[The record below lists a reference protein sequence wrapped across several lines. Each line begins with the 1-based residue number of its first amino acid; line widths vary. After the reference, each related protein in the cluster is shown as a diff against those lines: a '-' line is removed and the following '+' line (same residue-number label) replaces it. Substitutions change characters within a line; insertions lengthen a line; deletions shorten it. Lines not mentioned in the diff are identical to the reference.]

1 MRRSAIA
8 QTTPATGADSATPA
22 TPAAGEVKQIAL
34 TPALIEQFVA
44 AKKEIDT
51 VLEKMPDGTDEPDP
65 GTMSKLDAVAKKYKF
80 AGYKDY
86 DAVENNIGIVM
97 AGIDPDA
104 KRYIGVDAVIKKQVA
119 DIQADKQISAKD
131 KKDTIDQLNATLP
144 TDPEAAVSRK
154 RGRRGQELRPA
165 ERGHAAG
172 LDGYQTDGGAAAR
185 PFVITGSPA
194 GSVRGRR
201 RADGPGQGAAGR
213 KLVRNRIRSGS
224 RRRCGVA
231 CRGQG

>member
-1 MRRSAIA
+1 MRAIMTSGTLALSLALTGSGLVFEALGTRSAVA
-8 QTTPATGADSATPA
+8 QTTPATGANAAAPA

-44 AKKEIDT
+44 AKKDIDT

-65 GTMSKLDAVAKKYKF
+65 GTMNKLDAVARKYKF
-80 AGYKDY
+80 ASYKDY
-86 DAVENNIGIVM
+86 DAIENNIGIVM

-144 TDPEAAVSRK
+144 TIPKLQFPGNVDVVVKNYDRLNEAMP
-154 RGRRGQELRPA
+154 Q
-165 ERGHAAG
+165 
-172 LDGYQTDGGAAAR
+172 D
-185 PFVITGSPA
+185 
-194 GSVRGRR
+194 
-201 RADGPGQGAAGR
+201 
-213 KLVRNRIRSGS
+213 
-224 RRRCGVA
+224 
-231 CRGQG
+231 

>member
-1 MRRSAIA
+1 MRAIMTSGTLALSLALAVSSLVVEAMGAASAVA

-22 TPAAGEVKQIAL
+22 SPAAGEVKQIAL

-65 GTMSKLDAVAKKYKF
+65 GTMSKLDGVAKKFKF

-144 TDPEAAVSRK
+144 TIPKLQFPGNVDVVVKNYDRLNEAMP
-154 RGRRGQELRPA
+154 Q
-165 ERGHAAG
+165 
-172 LDGYQTDGGAAAR
+172 D
-185 PFVITGSPA
+185 
-194 GSVRGRR
+194 
-201 RADGPGQGAAGR
+201 
-213 KLVRNRIRSGS
+213 
-224 RRRCGVA
+224 
-231 CRGQG
+231 

>member
-1 MRRSAIA
+1 MRAILTSGTLALSLALAGSGLAVETLGMTSAAA
-8 QTTPATGADSATPA
+8 QTTPATGADSTTPA

-65 GTMSKLDAVAKKYKF
+65 GTMSKLDAVARKYKF

-144 TDPEAAVSRK
+144 TIPKLQYPGNVDVVVKNYDRLNEAMP
-154 RGRRGQELRPA
+154 Q
-165 ERGHAAG
+165 
-172 LDGYQTDGGAAAR
+172 D
-185 PFVITGSPA
+185 
-194 GSVRGRR
+194 
-201 RADGPGQGAAGR
+201 
-213 KLVRNRIRSGS
+213 
-224 RRRCGVA
+224 
-231 CRGQG
+231 

>member
-1 MRRSAIA
+1 MRAIMTSGTLALSLALAGSGLVFEALGTTSAIA
-8 QTTPATGADSATPA
+8 QTTPATGADSTTPA

-65 GTMSKLDAVAKKYKF
+65 GTMGKLDAVARKYKF

-144 TDPEAAVSRK
+144 TIPKLQFPGNVDVVVKNYDRLNEAMP
-154 RGRRGQELRPA
+154 Q
-165 ERGHAAG
+165 
-172 LDGYQTDGGAAAR
+172 D
-185 PFVITGSPA
+185 
-194 GSVRGRR
+194 
-201 RADGPGQGAAGR
+201 
-213 KLVRNRIRSGS
+213 
-224 RRRCGVA
+224 
-231 CRGQG
+231 

>member
-1 MRRSAIA
+1 MRAIMTSGTLALSLALAGSGLVVEALGARSAVA
-8 QTTPATGADSATPA
+8 QTTPATGADSTTPT

-144 TDPEAAVSRK
+144 TIPKLQFPGNVDVVVKNYDRLNEAMP
-154 RGRRGQELRPA
+154 Q
-165 ERGHAAG
+165 
-172 LDGYQTDGGAAAR
+172 D
-185 PFVITGSPA
+185 
-194 GSVRGRR
+194 
-201 RADGPGQGAAGR
+201 
-213 KLVRNRIRSGS
+213 
-224 RRRCGVA
+224 
-231 CRGQG
+231 

>member
-1 MRRSAIA
+1 MRVIMTSGTLALSLALAASGLVLEAPGTAAVA
-8 QTTPATGADSATPA
+8 QTTPATGADSTPA

-44 AKKEIDT
+44 AKKDIDT

-65 GTMSKLDAVAKKYKF
+65 GTMSKLDAVAKKFKF
-80 AGYKDY
+80 ASYKDY

-104 KRYIGVDAVIKKQVA
+104 KHYIGVDAVIKKQVA

-144 TDPEAAVSRK
+144 TIPKLQYPGNVDVVVKNYDRLNEAMP
-154 RGRRGQELRPA
+154 Q
-165 ERGHAAG
+165 
-172 LDGYQTDGGAAAR
+172 D
-185 PFVITGSPA
+185 
-194 GSVRGRR
+194 
-201 RADGPGQGAAGR
+201 
-213 KLVRNRIRSGS
+213 
-224 RRRCGVA
+224 
-231 CRGQG
+231 

>member
-1 MRRSAIA
+1 MRAIMTSGTLALSLALAGSGLVADAMDAGSAVA

-44 AKKEIDT
+44 AKKDIDT

-144 TDPEAAVSRK
+144 TIPKLQFPGNVDVVVKNYDRLNEAMP
-154 RGRRGQELRPA
+154 Q
-165 ERGHAAG
+165 
-172 LDGYQTDGGAAAR
+172 D
-185 PFVITGSPA
+185 
-194 GSVRGRR
+194 
-201 RADGPGQGAAGR
+201 
-213 KLVRNRIRSGS
+213 
-224 RRRCGVA
+224 
-231 CRGQG
+231 

>member
-1 MRRSAIA
+1 MRAIMTSGTLALSLALAGSGLVVEALGARSVAA
-8 QTTPATGADSATPA
+8 QTTPATGADSTTPI

-144 TDPEAAVSRK
+144 TIPKLQFPGNVDVVVKNYDRLNEAMP
-154 RGRRGQELRPA
+154 Q
-165 ERGHAAG
+165 
-172 LDGYQTDGGAAAR
+172 D
-185 PFVITGSPA
+185 
-194 GSVRGRR
+194 
-201 RADGPGQGAAGR
+201 
-213 KLVRNRIRSGS
+213 
-224 RRRCGVA
+224 
-231 CRGQG
+231 

>member
-1 MRRSAIA
+1 MRALVTSGTLALSLALAGSGLVVDAMGAGFAIA

-22 TPAAGEVKQIAL
+22 SPAAGEVKQIAL

-44 AKKEIDT
+44 AKKDIDA

-65 GTMSKLDAVAKKYKF
+65 GTMSKLDVVAKKYKF

-86 DAVENNIGIVM
+86 DAIENNIGVVM

-104 KRYIGVDAVIKKQVA
+104 KRYIGVDAVIKKQIA

-144 TDPEAAVSRK
+144 TVPKLQFPGNIDVVVKNYDRLSEAMP
-154 RGRRGQELRPA
+154 Q
-165 ERGHAAG
+165 
-172 LDGYQTDGGAAAR
+172 D
-185 PFVITGSPA
+185 
-194 GSVRGRR
+194 
-201 RADGPGQGAAGR
+201 
-213 KLVRNRIRSGS
+213 
-224 RRRCGVA
+224 
-231 CRGQG
+231 

>member
-1 MRRSAIA
+1 MRAIMTSGTLALSLALAGSSLVVEAMDAGSAVA
-8 QTTPATGADSATPA
+8 QTTPATGADSA

-44 AKKEIDT
+44 AKKDIDT

-104 KRYIGVDAVIKKQVA
+104 KRYIGVDAVIKKQVT

-144 TDPEAAVSRK
+144 TIPKLQFPGNVDVVVKNYDRLNEAMP
-154 RGRRGQELRPA
+154 Q
-165 ERGHAAG
+165 
-172 LDGYQTDGGAAAR
+172 D
-185 PFVITGSPA
+185 
-194 GSVRGRR
+194 
-201 RADGPGQGAAGR
+201 
-213 KLVRNRIRSGS
+213 
-224 RRRCGVA
+224 
-231 CRGQG
+231 

>member
-1 MRRSAIA
+1 MRAIMTSGTLALSLALAGSGLVADAMDAGSAVA

-44 AKKEIDT
+44 AKKDIDT

-144 TDPEAAVSRK
+144 TVPKLQFPGNVDVVVKNYDRLNEAMP
-154 RGRRGQELRPA
+154 Q
-165 ERGHAAG
+165 
-172 LDGYQTDGGAAAR
+172 D
-185 PFVITGSPA
+185 
-194 GSVRGRR
+194 
-201 RADGPGQGAAGR
+201 
-213 KLVRNRIRSGS
+213 
-224 RRRCGVA
+224 
-231 CRGQG
+231 

>member
-1 MRRSAIA
+1 MRAIMTSGTLALSLALAGSGLVADAMDAGSAVA

-22 TPAAGEVKQIAL
+22 TPAAGEVKQIPL

-44 AKKEIDT
+44 AKKDIDT

-144 TDPEAAVSRK
+144 TIPKLQFPGNVDVVVKNYDRLNEAMP
-154 RGRRGQELRPA
+154 Q
-165 ERGHAAG
+165 
-172 LDGYQTDGGAAAR
+172 D
-185 PFVITGSPA
+185 
-194 GSVRGRR
+194 
-201 RADGPGQGAAGR
+201 
-213 KLVRNRIRSGS
+213 
-224 RRRCGVA
+224 
-231 CRGQG
+231 

>member
-1 MRRSAIA
+1 MRAIMTSGTLALSLALAGSGLVADAMDAGSAVA

-34 TPALIEQFVA
+34 TPALIEQFIA
-44 AKKEIDT
+44 AKKDIDT

-144 TDPEAAVSRK
+144 TIPKLQFPGNVDVVVKNYDRLNEAMP
-154 RGRRGQELRPA
+154 Q
-165 ERGHAAG
+165 
-172 LDGYQTDGGAAAR
+172 D
-185 PFVITGSPA
+185 
-194 GSVRGRR
+194 
-201 RADGPGQGAAGR
+201 
-213 KLVRNRIRSGS
+213 
-224 RRRCGVA
+224 
-231 CRGQG
+231 

>member
-1 MRRSAIA
+1 MRAIMTSGILALSLALAGFGLVVEAVGAGSAVA
-8 QTTPATGADSATPA
+8 QTTPATGADSTTPA

-65 GTMSKLDAVAKKYKF
+65 GTMSKLDVVAKKYKF

-144 TDPEAAVSRK
+144 TIPKLQFPGNVDVVVKNYDRLNEAMP
-154 RGRRGQELRPA
+154 Q
-165 ERGHAAG
+165 
-172 LDGYQTDGGAAAR
+172 D
-185 PFVITGSPA
+185 
-194 GSVRGRR
+194 
-201 RADGPGQGAAGR
+201 
-213 KLVRNRIRSGS
+213 
-224 RRRCGVA
+224 
-231 CRGQG
+231 

>member
-1 MRRSAIA
+1 MRGIMTSGTLAMSLALAGSGLVVEALGSTAAMA
-8 QTTPATGADSATPA
+8 QTTPATGTGSATPA

-34 TPALIEQFVA
+34 TPALIEQFVT

-65 GTMSKLDAVAKKYKF
+65 GTMSKLDAVAKKFKF

-144 TDPEAAVSRK
+144 AIPKLQFPENVDVVVKNYDRLNEAMP
-154 RGRRGQELRPA
+154 Q
-165 ERGHAAG
+165 
-172 LDGYQTDGGAAAR
+172 D
-185 PFVITGSPA
+185 
-194 GSVRGRR
+194 
-201 RADGPGQGAAGR
+201 
-213 KLVRNRIRSGS
+213 
-224 RRRCGVA
+224 
-231 CRGQG
+231 

>member
-1 MRRSAIA
+1 MRAIMTSGTLALSLALAGSGFVVGGMGAGSAFA
-8 QTTPATGADSATPA
+8 QTTPATGPDSATPA

-44 AKKEIDT
+44 AKKDIDT

-65 GTMSKLDAVAKKYKF
+65 GTMSKLDVVAKKFKF
-80 AGYKDY
+80 ASYRDY

-144 TDPEAAVSRK
+144 AIPKLQYPGNVDVVVKNYDRLNEAMP
-154 RGRRGQELRPA
+154 Q
-165 ERGHAAG
+165 
-172 LDGYQTDGGAAAR
+172 D
-185 PFVITGSPA
+185 
-194 GSVRGRR
+194 
-201 RADGPGQGAAGR
+201 
-213 KLVRNRIRSGS
+213 
-224 RRRCGVA
+224 
-231 CRGQG
+231 

>member
-1 MRRSAIA
+1 MRAIMTSGTLALSLALAVSSLVVEAMGAASAVA

-22 TPAAGEVKQIAL
+22 SPAAGEVKQIAL

-65 GTMSKLDAVAKKYKF
+65 GTMSKLDVVAKKFKF

-144 TDPEAAVSRK
+144 TIPKLQFPGNVDVVVKNYDRLNEAMP
-154 RGRRGQELRPA
+154 Q
-165 ERGHAAG
+165 
-172 LDGYQTDGGAAAR
+172 D
-185 PFVITGSPA
+185 
-194 GSVRGRR
+194 
-201 RADGPGQGAAGR
+201 
-213 KLVRNRIRSGS
+213 
-224 RRRCGVA
+224 
-231 CRGQG
+231 